1 MPAQL
6 PQGPALSSI
15 ASLLHIMES
24 KYDAGLM
31 WFRRDLRAHDNAAL
45 FHSLKA
51 CRQVHCVFVFD
62 RAILESLPRR
72 DRRVEFIR
80 ESLVELDRELREWA
94 GLPGA
99 GLIVRHAVAL
109 DELPRLARE
118 LAVQAVFSNHDYEP
132 QSLARDEAVRD
143 MLQRHGIAFH
153 SFKDQVIFERDEIL
167 TRAGTP
173 YSVFTPYR
181 TAWLAKLDAFYLKA
195 LPGAYPCRAIGRAAT
210 GTAQGGARSGQ
221 PGIRARRFAPHRH
234 CNRRVRWPSAV

>member
-1 MPAQL
+1 
-6 PQGPALSSI
+6 
-15 ASLLHIMES
+15 MES
-24 KYDAGLM
+24 TYDAGLM

-62 RAILESLPRR
+62 RAILEPLPRR

-80 ESLVELDRELREWA
+80 ESLVELDRDLREWA

-99 GLIVRHAVAL
+99 GLIVRHAVAV

-118 LAVQAVFSNHDYEP
+118 LAVQAVFANHDYEP
-132 QSLARDEAVRD
+132 QAMARDEAVRD

-153 SFKDQVIFERDEIL
+153 TFKDQVIFERDEML

-181 TAWLAKLDAFYLKA
+181 TAWLAKVDAFCLKPYPVRAHAAA
-195 LPGAYPCRAIGRAAT
+195 LAERPPALRMEVPDLDSLGFE
-210 GTAQGGARSGQ
+210 SD
-221 PGIRARRFAPHRH
+221 RFAPHRH
-234 CNRRVRWPSAV
+234 RDRRVRWPPAV